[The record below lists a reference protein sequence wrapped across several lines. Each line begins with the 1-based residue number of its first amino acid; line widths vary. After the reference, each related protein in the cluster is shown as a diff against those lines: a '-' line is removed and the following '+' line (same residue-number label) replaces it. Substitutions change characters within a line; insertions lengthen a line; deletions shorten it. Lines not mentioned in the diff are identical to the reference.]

1 MLSICTVCNCGRHP
15 VATKWSES
23 CSVMSDSV
31 TSWPHRPPD
40 SSVHGIFQARKLEW
54 VAIPFSRGSSWSKDQ
69 THVSCIGR
77 EILYHWATQEAPPV
91 NDYTYT
97 TEVVFSWGPGRM
109 SELWVSI
116 FLGHGDQTTE
126 DEAGIVLPLNR
137 MNGLTASWLW
147 EEERTFF
154 TVSLRVD

>member
-1 MLSICTVCNCGRHP
+1 MFLTLCLIPLMSFNNCCCLVARVCSTLCDPMDGSLPGSSI
-15 VATKWSES
+15 
-23 CSVMSDSV
+23 
-31 TSWPHRPPD
+31 
-40 SSVHGIFQARKLEW
+40 HGSFQARIPEW
-54 VAIPFSRGSSWSKDQ
+54 VDTHFSRGSSWSKDR

-109 SELWVSI
+109 SELWVSV